1 MAQNNAHI
9 WPSTSV
15 DPQLW
20 IENMKILFE
29 LFKGQLYYVF
39 SYTYIHFTAFLWHI
53 KIASITALVLWDY
66 Y

>member
-1 MAQNNAHI
+1 MHTFG
-9 WPSTSV
+9 P
-15 DPQLW
+15 PHLW
-20 IENMKILFE
+20 IPNCGLKILFE

-53 KIASITALVLWDY
+53 KITSITALVLWDY